1 MPRPPFPRS
10 YRRGRCRAAVTLP
23 LVFWRF
29 FILKIRLVV
38 LAAVIDADDI
48 HGVVR
53 YLKQNCHTPTKPK
66 RSQARS
72 KIVAPRASVR
82 EGLQLLAMVHDGI
95 DIARRHCGRRCP
107 GNIDFQLVE
116 LVASFRGEMN
126 GVRHAEADRLR
137 LSARCSRTWSTLSA
151 RLGSAFSLS

>member
-1 MPRPPFPRS
+1 MLTQLHENMIALPNGAPQCLARHFRDLT
-10 YRRGRCRAAVTLP
+10 GEAAAHGCHLP

-38 LAAVIDADDI
+38 LTAVIDADDI

-82 EGLQLLAMVHDGI
+82 KSLQLLAMVHDGI
-95 DIARRHCGRRCP
+95 DIARRHGGRRCP

-137 LSARCSRTWSTLSA
+137 FSARC
-151 RLGSAFSLS
+151 